1 METLNLL
8 LKKVGGRWFGSTGKK
23 GYRFYKSFDST
34 LSNWISDSEVN
45 VSFSRERTPQSIY
58 RIEMKKK
65 PDSRDYIMNFFDVN
79 TGDLKYSEEQCPNLF
94 KDFSIDSEF
103 YLNYLKDDNN

>member
-23 GYRFYKSFDST
+23 GYRFYKSFDSI
-34 LSNWISDSEVN
+34 LSSWISDSEA
-45 VSFSRERTPQSIY
+45 SIY
-58 RIEMKKK
+58 RIEVKKK
-65 PDSRDYIMNFFDVN
+65 PGSRNYTMDFFDVN
-79 TGDLKYSEEQCPNLF
+79 TGDLKYSEDQCPSIIE
-94 KDFSIDSEF
+94 DFSIDSEF

>member
-23 GYRFYKSFDST
+23 GYRFYKSFDSI
-34 LSNWISDSEVN
+34 LSSWISDSEASI
-45 VSFSRERTPQSIY
+45 SFSSEKTPQSIY
-58 RIEMKKK
+58 RIEIKKK
-65 PDSRDYIMNFFDVN
+65 PGSRNYTMDFFDVN
-79 TGDLKYSEEQCPNLF
+79 TGDLKYSEDQCPSIIE
-94 KDFSIDSEF
+94 DFSIDSEF